1 MAAEVAANRSAS
13 DTEPR
18 RIGDGKKRNV
28 DGSRR
33 KRSAVTNGTRAF
45 IEGDGN
51 SPWYRR
57 VKDLATAHVFDLGGA
72 ECLSQAQ
79 ISLCRRAAVLECELE
94 RIEGQLSLGAE
105 ADLDAYNRISG
116 GLRRILE
123 TIGLKRA
130 QRDVTQTLEAIAF
143 DLASRR
149 AVRTQAPDEPAERH
163 DPPIS
168 DCAKATWRKAPQRR
182 PRRASSDKVRCD

>member
-1 MAAEVAANRSAS
+1 MRTEAAKNHSKS
-13 DTEPR
+13 DMPTR
-18 RIGDGKKRNV
+18 RIGDGLPRNV
-28 DGSRR
+28 DATRR

-57 VKDLATAHVFDLGGA
+57 MKDIAQAHVYDLGGP

-94 RIEGQLSLGAE
+94 RIEGQLSLGVE

-123 TIGLKRA
+123 TIGLKR
-130 QRDVTQTLEAIAF
+130 
-143 DLASRR
+143 
-149 AVRTQAPDEPAERH
+149 
-163 DPPIS
+163 
-168 DCAKATWRKAPQRR
+168 R
-182 PRRASSDKVRCD
+182 PRDITPTLDDIRRDLDEARQRAPEADDEALEDDYEGVDE